1 VGTPCLGILVGG
13 GPAPGINGVISAAA
27 IEAINSGMRVI
38 GVYDGLRRL
47 AGKEFDVAHHT
58 IELTIPLVA
67 RVHFDGGSILRTS
80 RTSLLDDKKLKTST
94 VVAADPEKVKQVMA
108 RLELL
113 GVTHLL
119 TVGGDDTALS
129 ARIIAEASRG
139 KIRVVHCPKTIDND
153 LPLPGDLPTFGYNTA
168 RHHGAI
174 LVKNLMQD
182 SKTTDRWY
190 IVVAMGRNAGFL
202 ALGIGKSAGAT
213 LTLIPEEFRGKVTVA
228 QVCDVIEG
236 AILKR
241 RAMGRHDGVAVL
253 AEGLAYRFGDRVEL
267 ERILGCEDPVDAAG
281 HPRLAEFP
289 LQDVIRKEL
298 VKRFRDR
305 GDKTTIVSGTLG
317 YELRCAE
324 PTPFD
329 MAYCR
334 DLGHGAVRMLLDT
347 EANYPLGVM
356 VTLQGGHLK
365 PMFFEEMVDPQT
377 NRTRVRQVDISS
389 DSYRVA
395 RAYMLRLNRKDFE
408 SPEFV
413 QKMADHAKL
422 SEQEFRKR
430 FYPVVD
436 GTICLDPPAEGPHPF
451 LNVLRNGQAEP

>member
-1 VGTPCLGILVGG
+1 MGTPCLGILVGG

-38 GVYDGLRRL
+38 GLYDGLRWL
-47 AGKEFDVAHHT
+47 AGKDFNVAQHT
-58 IELTIPLVA
+58 IELTIPSVA

-80 RTSLLDDKKLKTST
+80 RTSLLNDTKLKTST
-94 VVAADPEKVKQVMA
+94 VVEADPEKVRQVMA

-113 GVTHLL
+113 GITHLL
-119 TVGGDDTALS
+119 TIGGDDTALS

-168 RHHGAI
+168 LHHGAI

-190 IVVAMGRNAGFL
+190 IVVTMGRNSGFL

-213 LTLIPEEFRGKVTVA
+213 LTLIPEEFRERVTVA

-241 RAMGRHDGVAVL
+241 RAMGRNDGVAML
-253 AEGLAYRFGDRVEL
+253 AEGLAYRFGDRAEL
-267 ERILGCEDPVDAAG
+267 ERILGAEVPVDAAG
-281 HPRLAEFP
+281 HPRLSEVP
-289 LQDVIRKEL
+289 LQEVVRKEL
-298 VKRFRDR
+298 LKRFRDR
-305 GDKTTIVSGTLG
+305 GDKTTLVSGTLG

-365 PMFFEEMVDPQT
+365 PMFFEEMVDSQT
-377 NRTRVRQVDISS
+377 NRTRIRQVDISS

-395 RAYMLRLNRKDFE
+395 RAYMIRLNRRDFE
-408 SPEFV
+408 SPELV
-413 QKMADHAKL
+413 KKMAEYAKL
-422 SEQEFRKR
+422 SEQQFRDR

-436 GTICLDPPAEGPHPF
+436 GSICRDLPSGSPHPF
-451 LNVLRNGQAEP
+451 LNLPRNSNGGA